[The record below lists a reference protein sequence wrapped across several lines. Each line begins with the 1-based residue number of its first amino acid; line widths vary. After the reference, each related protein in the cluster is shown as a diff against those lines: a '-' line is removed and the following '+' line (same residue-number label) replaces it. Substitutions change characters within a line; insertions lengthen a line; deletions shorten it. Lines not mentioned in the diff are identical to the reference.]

1 MRTIVEVDTLRKEF
15 PGGTVAVD
23 GISLGLEK
31 GEVVTFLGP
40 SGCGKT
46 TTLRCI
52 AGLEVPTSGQVVI
65 NGTPMFRPTRR
76 GLRAVPPEERGL
88 SMVFQQYALW
98 PHMNVLDNVGY
109 GLVVRKRSKADTL
122 AAAERALRLVRL
134 WELRERRI
142 SQLSGGQQQ
151 RVALARALAFD
162 PPIVLLD
169 EPLSNLDAKLREEL
183 RIEFIEL
190 QQRLGFAAIYVTH
203 DQHEAIGLSD
213 RIVIMNRGRIEQV
226 GRPREVWGS
235 PATAFVAEFIGESNK
250 VPGVLVD
257 TPHGLGLRTD
267 DGPVLDF
274 AAPRAGLAA
283 GQRAVGYVPFSGIE
297 LAEPGR
303 ATDPGANTT
312 DGTVRLASFQG
323 HSMLVKVAFGT
334 GSLAVRTDPHR
345 QLEEGQ
351 AVRVTV
357 PPAAVRCFPL
367 DDTVADTADA
377 TTAAGPADAIDE
389 VPDAARPEVAVRPT
403 DQAPAGAGAS

>member
-1 MRTIVEVDTLRKEF
+1 MQTIVEVDTLRKEF

-23 GISLGLEK
+23 GISLGLDK

-76 GLRAVPPEERGL
+76 GMRAVPPEERGL

-98 PHMNVLDNVGY
+98 PHMDVLANVAY
-109 GLVVRKRSKADTL
+109 GLVVRKRTKADTL

-134 WELRERRI
+134 WELRDRKI

-190 QQRLGFAAIYVTH
+190 QQRLGFAAVYVTH

-226 GRPREVWGS
+226 GRPREVWGQ

-250 VPGVLVD
+250 VSGVITD
-257 TPHGLGLRTD
+257 GPDGPCLRTD
-267 DGPVLDF
+267 HGPSLSLS
-274 AAPRAGLAA
+274 PETGGLSAGR
-283 GQRAVGYVPFSGIE
+283 RAVGYVPFSGIE
-297 LAEPGR
+297 LAEPGTA
-303 ATDPGANTT
+303 ATGF
-312 DGTVRLASFQG
+312 DGTVTLASFQG
-323 HSMLVKVAFGT
+323 HSMLVKVAFGA

-351 AVRVTV
+351 SVRVTV
-357 PPAAVRCFPL
+357 PAAAVRCFPL
-367 DDTVADTADA
+367 DEVAAAEAAAEPQPDE
-377 TTAAGPADAIDE
+377 AGPAD
-389 VPDAARPEVAVRPT
+389 PPAA
-403 DQAPAGAGAS
+403 DQTPAGAGAN